1 MKSFLAL
8 ALLTVSFSSQAVV
21 VARLTNVE
29 CVSLDGSKTIL
40 MKFDSSKSMFGTQVF
55 EVNGQTVTN
64 EIMQGNQYRV
74 KTDSELHVFTMKSD
88 KDFTTSLESID
99 LKDEVKME
107 YDEEKGDYANDPFEI
122 NGVKTEI
129 DCHTETK
136 FRLRK

>member
-1 MKSFLAL
+1 MKNFLAL
-8 ALLTVSFSSQAVV
+8 ALFAVSFSSQAVV

-40 MKFDSSKSMFGTQVF
+40 MKFDSSKSMFGAQVF
-55 EVNGQTVTN
+55 EVNGQPVTN
-64 EIMQGNQYRV
+64 EIMKGNLYRV
-74 KTDSELHVFTMKSD
+74 KTDSELHVFSMKSD

-99 LKDEVKME
+99 LKNEVKME
-107 YDEEKGDYANDPFEI
+107 YDEEKGDYVNDPFEI
-122 NGVKTEI
+122 NGVKTEM

>member
-8 ALLTVSFSSQAVV
+8 ALLAVSFSSQAVV
-21 VARLTNVE
+21 VARLTKVE

-55 EVNGQTVTN
+55 EVNGQPVTN

-74 KTDSELHVFTMKSD
+74 KTDSELHVFSMKSD

-107 YDEEKGDYANDPFEI
+107 YDEETGDYVNDPFEI
-122 NGVKTEI
+122 NGVKTEM

>member
-1 MKSFLAL
+1 
-8 ALLTVSFSSQAVV
+8 
-21 VARLTNVE
+21 
-29 CVSLDGSKTIL
+29 